1 MKFMEPLAQEL
12 MNCIAAKAPVQ
23 NSDAS
28 EELAKAKAKL
38 AQHGIEVSPLKRK
51 QESEPG
57 SSDQQGKR
65 AKPPMP
71 IVDVEPKPPTDVQ
84 KLLAEPKRKLDS
96 RPKGATDD
104 HVTDWLN
111 TFKTKPEFKGKHTK
125 LVKYVKIVQD
135 LLKTGTAKDE
145 IVSAAVRFGLD
156 AKLVSRLPLKNL
168 SATIAVAQFEAKGL
182 RSDRYLP
189 DEIYSLIRLS
199 NCLEEPGKSKAR
211 KLTWKD
217 VSVARSLL
225 HKHFVVHCEDHGP
238 DVFEPVEGSQEQLTT
253 WVLDRIPGHGASN
266 HAPAVEELAQQI
278 LDSLSALIDS
288 I

>member
-12 MNCIAAKAPVQ
+12 MNCIAAKVPVQ

-38 AQHGIEVSPLKRK
+38 AQHGIEMSPLKRK
-51 QESEPG
+51 SESEPS

-71 IVDVEPKPPTDVQ
+71 VVDVESKPLSDVE
-84 KLLAEPKRKLDS
+84 KLLAEPKRMLDS

-111 TFKTKPEFKGKHTK
+111 TFKTKPEFKGKHAK

-156 AKLVSRLPLKNL
+156 AKLASRLSLKNL
-168 SATIAVAQFEAKGL
+168 SATIAVAQLEA
-182 RSDRYLP
+182 
-189 DEIYSLIRLS
+189 
-199 NCLEEPGKSKAR
+199 A
-211 KLTWKD
+211 
-217 VSVARSLL
+217 
-225 HKHFVVHCEDHGP
+225 
-238 DVFEPVEGSQEQLTT
+238 
-253 WVLDRIPGHGASN
+253 
-266 HAPAVEELAQQI
+266 
-278 LDSLSALIDS
+278 
-288 I
+288 